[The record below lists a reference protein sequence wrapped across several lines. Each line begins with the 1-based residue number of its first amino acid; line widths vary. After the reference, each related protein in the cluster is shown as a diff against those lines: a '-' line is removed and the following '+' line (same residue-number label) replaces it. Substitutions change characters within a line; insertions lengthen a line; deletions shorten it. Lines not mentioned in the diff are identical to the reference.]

1 MNELNTAILQLLA
14 TRYNIHDEP
23 VDFAIPD
30 AQFGDYATN
39 IALKI
44 SKQAGKNPR
53 EIAEDIK
60 TELEAQKPEWL
71 KSIAVAGPGFL
82 NLTLS
87 DGALWNQAK
96 QSPSILFAGQE
107 VVLEY
112 SCPNAFKELH
122 AGHLYQTLVGDVLGN
137 LLVRAG
143 AHVTRTNFGGDV
155 GLHVAKSLWGIQD
168 LLGGFNVASLEAMP
182 SDEHAAFLSKA
193 YVHGATAYEEDESV
207 RPAVEAFNK
216 QVYELHN
223 TADTQS
229 DFARV
234 YWVCREWSYTYF
246 KEFYELVDVNQF
258 DRYYPESETTPVGL
272 GLVKNSTG
280 IFEESDGAVV
290 FKGES
295 VGLHTRVFITRE
307 NLPTYETKDLGV
319 IKLEH
324 DEYHFDRR
332 ILITGNDQS
341 EYMKVVFAAAGQVMP
356 DVAQKM
362 QHLTNGTIRF
372 GDGKKMSSRLG
383 NVSRA
388 VDVISGASE
397 LVQADSDELRK
408 TLSLGAVKYSFFKQR
423 FGADIAFDLEESVNL
438 HGNSGPYLQYAYVRA
453 HSILQKTETREVA
466 PEFDE
471 NERVFAQKLSK
482 FEYVMEQAARELAQQ
497 LVCTYLYELA
507 QSFNRFYED
516 ARVIGDEREA
526 VRVMLVVQ
534 YAQVLKEGLGVLGI
548 RVPEKM

>member
-1 MNELNTAILQLLA
+1 MNELNTAISNLLA
-14 TRYNIHDEP
+14 TRYDIHDER
-23 VDFAIPD
+23 VEFTIPD

-44 SKQAGKNPR
+44 SKKAGKNPR
-53 EIAEDIK
+53 EIAEEIK
-60 TELEAQKPEWL
+60 AELEAQKADWL
-71 KSIAVAGPGFL
+71 QAITVAGPGFL

-87 DGALWNQAK
+87 DAALWSQAK
-96 QSPSILFAGQE
+96 QAPSILFEGQNA
-107 VVLEY
+107 VLEY

-137 LLVRAG
+137 ILVRAG
-143 AHVTRTNFGGDV
+143 ARVTRTNFGGDV
-155 GLHVAKSLWGIQD
+155 GLHVAKSLWGMQD
-168 LLGGFNVASLEAMP
+168 LLGGFDVAKLEALP
-182 SDEHAAFLSKA
+182 HQEHAEFLSKA
-193 YVHGATAYEEDESV
+193 YVHGATLYEQDGSV
-207 RPAVEAFNK
+207 KSAVEALNK
-216 QVYELHN
+216 QVYALHEN
-223 TADTQS
+223 TEDHS

-234 YWVCREWSYTYF
+234 YWMCRDWSYAYF
-246 KEFYELVDVNQF
+246 KDFYELIEVNQF

-272 GLVKNSTG
+272 ALVRNAQG
-280 IFEESDGAVV
+280 IFEESDGAIV
-290 FKGES
+290 FKGET

-324 DEYHFDRR
+324 DEYNFDRR
-332 ILITGNDQS
+332 VLITGNDQS
-341 EYMKVVFAAAGQVMP
+341 EYMKVVFAAAGRVMP
-356 DVAQKM
+356 EVAQKM

-388 VDVISGASE
+388 VDVINGASE

-453 HSILQKTETREVA
+453 FSILQKVSPAEVT

-471 NERVFAQKLSK
+471 IERAFAQKLST

-497 LVCTYLYELA
+497 LVCTYLYDLA

-526 VRVMLVVQ
+526 IRVMLVAQ
-534 YAQVLKEGLGVLGI
+534 YARVLKEGLSVLGI